1 LEKQMSEQT
10 LFIVQPYQAK
20 PHRLVPLSAQ
30 VFDDEGS
37 ARRAGSRL
45 ARFRAGVVVL
55 SQTIDTVTAR
65 KDLPATLAVHGE
77 VPGAWLERFPLG
89 LKIAE
94 TGNRRAA

>member
-1 LEKQMSEQT
+1 MSEQT

-55 SQTIDTVTAR
+55 SQTVDAATAR
-65 KDLPATLAVHGE
+65 KDLPATLAIHGE
-77 VPGAWLERFPLG
+77 VPDAWLERFPLG
-89 LKIAE
+89 LRQTAA
-94 TGNRRAA
+94 TSRRAA